1 MEIICITGDT
11 GGIAT
16 SLIKELLITKKY
28 KIYGCSKSKQK
39 INNKNYNHSI
49 LSTTNKKKIRE
60 WFDKIYRNEKKISTL
75 ICLSGSTFGGNL
87 VYNFS
92 NDEFKTNMLSTVKS
106 TFICNQE
113 ILKYFI
119 KSRGGSIINISSI
132 SEKKNLIG
140 SAIYSS
146 AKSAISKFTKILARE
161 NINFNINANIILPM
175 YIENKE
181 TKKRSDTWKNKIM
194 SMQDKKQQGEISS
207 FVNLVRFLSDKK
219 SRLITGQEIS
229 IGTVV

>member
-16 SLIKELLITKKY
+16 CLIKELLSIKKY
-28 KIYGCSKSKQK
+28 KIYGCSRSKAK
-39 INNKNYNHSI
+39 IINKNYNHKI
-49 LSTTNKKKIRE
+49 LDTTNEKKIRE
-60 WFDKIYRNEKKISTL
+60 WFDKIFKNEKKINTL
-75 ICLSGSTFGGNL
+75 ICLSGSTLGGNL

-92 NDEFKTNMLSTVKS
+92 DDEFEANILSTLKS
-106 TFICNQE
+106 TFICNRE
-113 ILKYFI
+113 VLGYFI
-119 KSRGGSIINISSI
+119 KSKGGSIINISSI

-161 NINFNINANIILPM
+161 NINFDINANIILPM

-181 TKKRSDTWKNKIM
+181 TKKRGDAWKNKIM
-194 SMQDKKQQGEISS
+194 SMQDKKKQGEIKS
-207 FVNLVRFLSDKK
+207 FVNLVNFLSDKK
-219 SRLITGQEIS
+219 NRLITGQEIS